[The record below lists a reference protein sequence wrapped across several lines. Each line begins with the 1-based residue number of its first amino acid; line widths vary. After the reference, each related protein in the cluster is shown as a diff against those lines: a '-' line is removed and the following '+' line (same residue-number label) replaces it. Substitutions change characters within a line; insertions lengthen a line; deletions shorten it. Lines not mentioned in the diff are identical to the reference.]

1 MIVKTDNVSKYIE
14 QLNSGVRHL
23 ELNRYYSENLKLNKN
38 IMSLNLNLKKLV
50 GKQSLI
56 FQNYINI

>member
-23 ELNRYYSENLKLNKN
+23 ELNRYYSENLKSNKN